1 MCFNLHPRDFKLG
14 CTVGATRGNTIA
26 VQMSKFS
33 REINFAE
40 NYLISYNE
48 KKKKNLLCQRSR
60 ARLLLKVK

>member
-26 VQMSKFS
+26 VRMSKFS
-33 REINFAE
+33 REINLAE

-48 KKKKNLLCQRSR
+48 KKNLLYQRSR
-60 ARLLLKVK
+60 GHVYYLR